1 LGLGGRTLG
10 ASTAATR
17 SLGIAA
23 LGAERPWLVATR
35 RLLALSSP
43 AFVAVSRIDPAASIY
58 L

>member
-1 LGLGGRTLG
+1 MG
-10 ASTAATR
+10 ASTATAR
-17 SLGIAA
+17 SVGIAA